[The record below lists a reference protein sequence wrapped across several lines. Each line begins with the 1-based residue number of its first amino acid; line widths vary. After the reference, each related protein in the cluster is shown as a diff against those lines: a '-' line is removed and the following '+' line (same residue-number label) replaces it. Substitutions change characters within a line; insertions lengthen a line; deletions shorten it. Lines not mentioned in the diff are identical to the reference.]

1 MKVGAARFTSFC
13 ALALAATLPLAATS
27 APRAVSP
34 QIAMGPKAQAAGQ
47 ASPGYGLFTCQLGL
61 SSATCYDPYQMRR
74 AYGTDRLIGAGFD
87 GSGRTIVIV
96 DAFGSPTIDK
106 DVGIFSSFYGLPSA
120 ALTQVYPQGPVSFDP
135 TDPNMVGWASETTLD
150 VEWAHAIAPKA
161 KIVLVVARTNNDD
174 DILGA
179 LRYAVDNDLGDVI
192 SMSFGENESCLD
204 PALLAAYHDVFA
216 NATRRNITLF
226 ASSGDQGAAQQTC
239 DGKSWVR
246 AVSHPASDPLVS
258 GVGGTELHAAS
269 YCIAKL
275 GCDPATAPAF
285 GTWQGE
291 VAWNEFDSES
301 TGGGISVV
309 FDAPPYQKSSLKA
322 AGRAVPDVAYNAA
335 IEHGVLV
342 YWSAP
347 DAFGGEG
354 FWLFGGTSAGAPQWS
369 AILAIGDQIAG
380 KRLGYLNA
388 AFYQLRQTP
397 PNYGPSFHDITS
409 GNNSVIETDALN
421 HDVVIG
427 GFVAGTAW
435 DGSTGIGSPKV
446 DGLVARLIQRVSPGD
461 GVAAIATSKPHG
473 GSKGNRGAMQPH

>member
-1 MKVGAARFTSFC
+1 MKVGAARLASFC
-13 ALALAATLPLAATS
+13 ALALAATLPLAATP

-34 QIAMGPKAQAAGQ
+34 QIALGPKAQPAGQ
-47 ASPGYGLFTCQLGL
+47 ASPRYGLFTCQLGL

-74 AYGTDRLIGAGFD
+74 AYGTDQLIKAGFD
-87 GSGRTIVIV
+87 GTGRTIVIV

-106 DVGIFSSFYGLPSA
+106 DVGIFSSFYGLPSPS
-120 ALTQVYPQGPVSFDP
+120 LTKVYPQGPVSFDP
-135 TDPNMVGWASETTLD
+135 TDANMVGWAAESTLD
-150 VEWAHAIAPKA
+150 VEWSHAISPKA
-161 KIVLVVARTNNDD
+161 SIVLVVAKTNNDD

-179 LRYAVDNDLGDVI
+179 LRYAVDHNLGDVI

-204 PALLAAYHDVFA
+204 PTLLAAYHDVFA
-216 NATRRNITLF
+216 DATRKGITLF

-258 GVGGTELHAAS
+258 GVGGTELHAAG
-269 YCIAKL
+269 YCFTVL

-291 VAWNEFDSES
+291 IAWNEFDSES

-309 FDAPPYQKSSLKA
+309 FDPPPYQQSAVKA
-322 AGRAVPDVAYNAA
+322 SGRAVPDVAYNAA

-354 FWLFGGTSAGAPQWS
+354 F
-369 AILAIGDQIAG
+369 
-380 KRLGYLNA
+380 
-388 AFYQLRQTP
+388 
-397 PNYGPSFHDITS
+397 
-409 GNNSVIETDALN
+409 
-421 HDVVIG
+421 
-427 GFVAGTAW
+427 
-435 DGSTGIGSPKV
+435 
-446 DGLVARLIQRVSPGD
+446 
-461 GVAAIATSKPHG
+461 
-473 GSKGNRGAMQPH
+473 